1 MALMQL
7 DYLLHCLLNV
17 AGNLGFGMHVMFDPF
32 DHRHDWSNWP
42 DLFGQGQDGCDTTEH
57 DDWEFTLAPY
67 RMWGG
72 QLFIEVLDVSNMYG
86 YGVKHCCM

>member
-1 MALMQL
+1 MALMLL

-42 DLFGQGQDGCDTTEH
+42 DLAHLSLTF
-57 DDWEFTLAPY
+57 LAKVKMAVTP
-67 RMWGG
+67 
-72 QLFIEVLDVSNMYG
+72 LNMMTG
-86 YGVKHCCM
+86 SSL